1 MQALTST
8 GKASMVRRDV
18 ISSALKYCVR
28 SNLDYSLRVV
38 SKALLTL
45 GWDLTGLAQQESVVR
60 SCDD

>member
-1 MQALTST
+1 
-8 GKASMVRRDV
+8 MVRRDV